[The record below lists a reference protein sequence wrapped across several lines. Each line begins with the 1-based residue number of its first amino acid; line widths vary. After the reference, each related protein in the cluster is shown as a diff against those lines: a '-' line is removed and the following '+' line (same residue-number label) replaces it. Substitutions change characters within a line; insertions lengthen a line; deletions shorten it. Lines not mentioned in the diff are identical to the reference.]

1 MDSPRLDAT
10 QLNIGPDNGAIM
22 VTHKPKFFWVDLTTR
37 PGIALTYAI
46 DTKDC
51 WGPKGF
57 DPDKAVLDK
66 QMPRPL
72 SMKTFSDEFM
82 VSDIDDAGK
91 SGVYYIQTG
100 VRYAVRMGC
109 DFCVHNFDHTEWPS
123 GNKGDW
129 LVTNGEMKMP
139 VSAKSFEQKFVR
151 VDSFNA
157 MLKMDGPDWARDDFG
172 LPMKDQRRMPAPDNV
187 LPFRR
192 RETAVSQLGM

>member
-10 QLNIGPDNGAIM
+10 HLDVGPNNGAIM

-37 PGIALTYAI
+37 PGLALAYAI

-57 DPDKAVLDK
+57 DSSKAVLDK

-72 SMKTFSDEFM
+72 TLKAFQDEFL
-82 VSDIDDAGK
+82 VSDIDNDGK
-91 SGVYYIQTG
+91 SGVYYIAP
-100 VRYAVRMGC
+100 VFRHAMRMRC

-129 LVTNGEMKMP
+129 LLSNGEINTP
-139 VSAKSFEQKFVR
+139 VSNKTFEQKYVPA
-151 VDSFNA
+151 DSYTA
-157 MLKMDGPDWARDDFG
+157 RIKIDGPSWDRDDYG
-172 LPMKDQRRMPAPDNV
+172 LPMKDQRRISAPDNV

-192 RETAVSQLGM
+192 RDHHVLQLGM